1 MGNHGI
7 FKHEPNWDV
16 DADSDDYDDGN
27 GGDVDSDSDDDG
39 DDVVMKD
46 LCCLGETLLSRRS
59 QLQGFPVE
67 FLLKRPTEQPERNQG
82 VSCRR

>member
-1 MGNHGI
+1 MAMLTVTITMMMAMAVMLTVTMTAMNGN
-7 FKHEPNWDV
+7 
-16 DADSDDYDDGN
+16 DG
-27 GGDVDSDSDDDG
+27 
-39 DDVVMKD
+39 DVVMKD